1 MRVPRRRSK
10 NIEGKWFSAYELIP
24 VAPDWPSPV
33 RMVTQPASTQSISAP
48 SELGLETRASFRE
61 AAIALL
67 DGLSDG
73 GVLNVD
79 LAATKRVDSAGLSAL
94 MLIQRRAA
102 DRGQRVVLSHPSD
115 EFRFL
120 LALTQLTDLFEVGR

>member
-1 MRVPRRRSK
+1 MVPLARVDRTGTGLAFAF
-10 NIEGKWFSAYELIP
+10 NMAITQDSA
-24 VAPDWPSPV
+24 
-33 RMVTQPASTQSISAP
+33 SITAP

-61 AAIALL
+61 AAVTLL
-67 DGLSDG
+67 EQLPEG
-73 GVLNVD
+73 GTLNVD

-102 DRGQRVVLSHPSD
+102 DRSQRVVLWHPSD

-120 LALTQLTDLFEVGR
+120 LALTQLTDLFEVTS